1 MSQGD
6 DLALIEPWIGALI
19 AQLKPGARRRLSVKI
34 GQYVRRENAARIAA
48 NIEPDGSA
56 MEARKPRE
64 PRRASVKSGRIK
76 KKGKMFRKIAKQKA
90 LKVRPQADGVEV
102 SFANPLIE
110 KTAAE
115 HQFGEVGFVGKTKS
129 GTVVRTRY
137 PARRL
142 LGFGRND
149 PDAIMDLV
157 LAHVT
162 GG

>member
-1 MSQGD
+1 MAGD
-6 DLALIEPWIGALI
+6 SLELIEPWIAGLI
-19 AQLKPGARRRLSVKI
+19 SRLKPGARRRLAVKI

-48 NIEPDGSA
+48 NVEPDGTA
-56 MEARKPRE
+56 MQPRKPRE
-64 PRRASVKSGRIK
+64 PRRATAKSGRIK
-76 KKGKMFRKIAKQKA
+76 KKGKMFRKIAKAKA
-90 LKVRPQADGVEV
+90 LKVRPQSDGVEV

-110 KTAAE
+110 KTATE
-115 HQFGEVGFVGKTKS
+115 HHFGELGFVGKTKS

-137 PARRL
+137 PTRRL
-142 LGFGRND
+142 LGFGPKD

>member
-1 MSQGD
+1 MAD
-6 DLALIEPWIGALI
+6 DLALIEPWIGGLI
-19 AQLKPGARRRLSVKI
+19 DQLKPGARRKLSVKI
-34 GQYVRRENAARIAA
+34 GQYLRRENAARIAA

-56 MEARKPRE
+56 MQARKPRE
-64 PRRASVKSGRIK
+64 ARRASVKSGRIK
-76 KKGKMFRKIAKQKA
+76 KKGKMFRKIAKAKA
-90 LKVRPQADGVEV
+90 LKVRPQSDGVEV

-115 HQFGEVGFVGKTKS
+115 HHFGELGFVGKTKS
-129 GTVVRTRY
+129 GTTVRTRY

-149 PDAIMDLV
+149 PGVIMDLV
-157 LAHVT
+157 LDHLT